1 LPIPRTF
8 SDLGFK
14 LKATSGTHAF
24 LAGNGIESE
33 QVFKMLER
41 RRHIGDAILDGD

>member
-41 RRHIGDAILDGD
+41 RPHIGDAILDGD